1 MKASKHISLTSLAA
15 TAAAVIVAFGLAAP
29 SAHAQVGFGIS
40 IGSPGYAQG
49 GYAPGAGYVWQQGFW
64 ASDPDG
70 DGNRRWQPGGWV
82 QSYQPSYYGNQQ
94 YNNYGGYP
102 AQYGY
107 RRRGGDDENRYYRRG
122 EGYGGYRH
130 RDDDDER

>member
-1 MKASKHISLTSLAA
+1 MKIREHISLTSLAA
-15 TAAAVIVAFGLAAP
+15 TAAAVVVAFGLATP

-49 GYAPGAGYVWQQGFW
+49 GYVPNAGYVWQQGYW
-64 ASDPDG
+64 VPDPDG
-70 DGNRRWQPGGWV
+70 DGNSRWQPGGWV

-94 YNNYGGYP
+94 YNYGGYP

-107 RRRGGDDENRYYRRG
+107 RRRGDDDNRYYRRG

-130 RDDDDER
+130 HDDDDDR